1 MYCHQGLSFGGACGL
16 AGEPMGL
23 AENKA
28 VVRRHFELVS
38 AGDARGAAA
47 LYAERSRN
55 HGREVDRHD
64 LERVL
69 DSLVALGERFTLHE
83 LVAEDDW
90 VACRAIVT
98 GEHRATPEVPV
109 GSGIYGLTPP
119 AGERYS
125 LQHIHLFRIVDG
137 QIVEHWANRD
147 DLGAARQLGLVLRP
161 VRT

>member
-1 MYCHQGLSFGGACGL
+1 
-16 AGEPMGL
+16 MGL

-38 AGDARGAAA
+38 QGDARGAAA

-64 LERVL
+64 LERVFE
-69 DSLVALGERFTLHE
+69 SLVSLGERFTIHE
-83 LVAEDDW
+83 MLAEGDW
-90 VACRAIVT
+90 VACRATVT
-98 GEHRATPEVPV
+98 GEHRASPEVPV
-109 GSGIYGLTPP
+109 GGGIYGLTPP

-125 LQHIHLFRIVDG
+125 LQHMHLFRIANG

-147 DLGAARQLGLVLRP
+147 DLGAARQLGLELRP
-161 VRT
+161 ART